1 MSTPGRPKGEYRSA
15 KHEGRPVNT
24 PANTAPA
31 PAAPATGS
39 PAGHPPLE
47 GALRVIGSVALSAA
61 VFMNVLDTSIANVSI
76 PTISGDLGVSA
87 SQGTWV
93 ITSFAVANAITV
105 PLTGW
110 LTQRFGQVRLFL
122 ASTLLFVLT
131 SWLCGFAPSLEALV
145 LFRVLQGAVAG
156 PMIPLS
162 QALMLA
168 SFPKEKA
175 GMALAI
181 WAMTTL
187 VAPVAGPLLGGWISD
202 NYTWPWIFYINVPI
216 GLFAAWVVWRIYR
229 HRESPTRS
237 LPIDKIGLGL
247 LVVWVGAL
255 QIMLDKGKELAW
267 FASGFIVGL
276 AALSLATFVIFLI
289 WELTDAHP
297 IVDLRLFAQRNF
309 TVGAVTLA
317 VAYGVFFGGV
327 VLLPLWLQ
335 SYMGYTATYAGLV
348 TAPVGLLAILL
359 TPVVGKMIGRV
370 DPRRLVTGAFLIFAL
385 VCAMRAG
392 FNTQVD
398 MRTLMI
404 PTIIQ
409 GAAMAAFFVP
419 LTSITLSGLDPSR
432 IPAASGLSNFLRLTA
447 GAFGTS
453 IATTVWEDRA
463 TLHHAQLVEV
473 ARPGVLAFDQTVA
486 GMQARGLTPEQ
497 ALATLN
503 RMVDAQA
510 YTLSAL
516 DIFHASAII
525 FLLLIVLAWFARPA
539 RSGGAAS
546 AEAAGA
552 H

>member
-1 MSTPGRPKGEYRSA
+1 MSSQA
-15 KHEGRPVNT
+15 
-24 PANTAPA
+24 
-31 PAAPATGS
+31 
-39 PAGHPPLE
+39 AGHTYPPLE
-47 GALRVIGSVALSAA
+47 GAARIIGSIALSTA

-76 PTISGDLGVSA
+76 PTISGDLGVST

-122 ASTLLFVLT
+122 TSTLLFVLA
-131 SWLCGFAPSLEALV
+131 SWLCGFSPTLEALIG
-145 LFRVLQGAVAG
+145 FRVLQGAVAG

-162 QALMLA
+162 QTLMLA

-202 NYTWPWIFYINVPI
+202 NYTWPWIFYINIPV
-216 GLFAAWVVWRIYR
+216 GLLAAWVSWRIYGK
-229 HRESPTRS
+229 RESATRH
-237 LPIDKIGLGL
+237 LPIDKVGLVM

-255 QIMLDKGKELAW
+255 QIMLDKGKELDW
-267 FASGFIVGL
+267 FASPFIIGL
-276 AALSLATFVIFLI
+276 AAVALVTFVLFLI

-297 IVDLRLFAQRNF
+297 VVDLRLFKGRNF
-309 TVGAVTLA
+309 SIGAWTLA
-317 VAYGVFFGGV
+317 IAYGVFFGSI

-335 SYMGYTATYAGLV
+335 STMGYTATDAGLV
-348 TAPVGLLAILL
+348 TAPTGLLAILL
-359 TPVVGKMIGRV
+359 TPVIGKALAKH
-370 DPRRLVTGAFLIFAL
+370 DPRLFVTGAFLVFAL
-385 VCAMRAG
+385 VCYMRAG
-392 FNTQVD
+392 FSTTAD

-419 LTSITLSGLDPSR
+419 LTAITLSGLAPHQ

-453 IATTVWEDRA
+453 IATTTWENRA
-463 TLHHAQLVEV
+463 VLHHAQLTEV
-473 ARPGVLAFDQTVA
+473 ARPGVPAFDHAISTLQGA
-486 GMQARGLTPEQ
+486 GMSPDQ
-497 ALATLN
+497 ALGTID
-503 RMVDAQA
+503 RMIDTQA
-510 YTLSAL
+510 FTLSAL
-516 DIFHASAII
+516 DVFWVSAGI
-525 FLLLIVLAWFARPA
+525 FLLLTGLVWFSRPKKA
-539 RSGGAAS
+539 EGSAS
-546 AEAAGA
+546 EAAAGA

>member
-1 MSTPGRPKGEYRSA
+1 M
-15 KHEGRPVNT
+15 
-24 PANTAPA
+24 NTARPPEGA
-31 PAAPATGS
+31 SAAAPRQGQDS
-39 PAGHPPLE
+39 PASAAPRTYPPLQ
-47 GALRVIGSVALSAA
+47 GGLRIAGSIALSSA

-76 PTISGDLGVSA
+76 PTISGDLGVST

-131 SWLCGFAPSLEALV
+131 SWLCGFSPTLEALI

-168 SFPKEKA
+168 SFPREKA

-202 NYTWPWIFYINVPI
+202 NYTWPWIFYINVPV
-216 GLFAAWVVWRIYR
+216 GLLAAWISWRIYR
-229 HRESPTRS
+229 GRESATRS
-237 LPIDKIGLGL
+237 LPIDRVGLGL

-255 QIMLDKGKELAW
+255 QIMLDKGKELDW
-267 FASGFIVGL
+267 FASPVIQGL
-276 AALSLATFVIFLI
+276 AALSFAAFVVFLI
-289 WELTDAHP
+289 WELTEAHP
-297 IVDLRLFAQRNF
+297 VVDLRLFVQRNF
-309 TVGAVTLA
+309 TIGAVTLA

-335 SYMGYTATYAGLV
+335 SNMGYTATYAGLV

-359 TPVVGKMIGRV
+359 TPLVGRLVGTH
-370 DPRRLVTGAFLIFAL
+370 DPRLLVTGAFLIFAL
-385 VCAMRAG
+385 VFFMRSG
-392 FNTQVD
+392 LNTQAD
-398 MRTLMI
+398 IRALMI
-404 PTIIQ
+404 PTLIQ
-409 GAAMAAFFVP
+409 GAGMAAFFVP
-419 LTSITLSGLDPSR
+419 LTAITLSGLEPGR

-453 IATTVWEDRA
+453 IATTLWEDRA
-463 TLHHAQLVEV
+463 VMHHAHLVEV
-473 ARPGVLAFDQTVA
+473 ARPGRPAFDQA
-486 GMQARGLTPEQ
+486 LSGLQAHGLSPEQ
-497 ALATLN
+497 ALASLD
-503 RMVDAQA
+503 RMIDTQA

-516 DIFHASAII
+516 DVFYASSLVFVA
-525 FLLLIVLAWFARPA
+525 LVAMVWLARPP
-539 RSGGAAS
+539 RGKSGAGASEA
-546 AEAAGA
+546 AAGA